1 MKHLFQGQLVTLVAA
16 DAEADAPL
24 MARWSHDTEFRRQLD
39 SQPARM
45 WIAGELKGELEQ
57 ELAAEAHNVTFFIR
71 TLAEDRPIGFVGL
84 DGIAWTH
91 GEACLGINISEQAD
105 RGKGYGTDTLH
116 VLLRYAFAEL
126 NLYRVS
132 LEVFADNARAIRS
145 YEKAG
150 FVVEGRL
157 RQPVSRDGRRWDMLL
172 LGLLRLEWEQ
182 GNSQTCGERRG
193 RGTSPSPKSQI

>member
-1 MKHLFQGQLVTLVAA
+1 MNTQLFQGDWVRLTAA
-16 DAEADAPL
+16 NPETDAEAV
-24 MARWSHDTEFRRQLD
+24 ARWTRDSELLRLMSSSPPWPLTVGEAKADQERRA
-39 SQPARM
+39 ARENYFGFA
-45 WIAGELKGELEQ
+45 IRALADDRLLGFTNLKQ
-57 ELAAEAHNVTFFIR
+57 
-71 TLAEDRPIGFVGL
+71 
-84 DGIAWTH
+84 IAWTH

-132 LEVFADNARAIRS
+132 LEVFADNVRAIRS

-157 RQPVSRDGRRWDMLL
+157 RQAVHRDGRRGDVICM
-172 LGLLRLEWEQ
+172 GVLREEWE
-182 GNSQTCGERRG
+182 
-193 RGTSPSPKSQI
+193 KSQNLADPRSGAKGTNPKLQN